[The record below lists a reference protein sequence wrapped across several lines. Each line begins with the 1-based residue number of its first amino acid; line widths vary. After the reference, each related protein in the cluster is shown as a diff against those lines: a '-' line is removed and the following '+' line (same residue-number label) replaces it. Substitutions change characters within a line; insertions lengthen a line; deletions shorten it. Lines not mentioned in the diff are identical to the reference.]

1 LNSLRDDFI
10 HFNTK
15 SWSIEQVLIEAH
27 ARGSIEVAQ
36 FILVESEAVLWYEN
50 SLQQRAH
57 AAIERLSEQ
66 LGTKA

>member
-1 LNSLRDDFI
+1 M
-10 HFNTK
+10 
-15 SWSIEQVLIEAH
+15 LIEAH